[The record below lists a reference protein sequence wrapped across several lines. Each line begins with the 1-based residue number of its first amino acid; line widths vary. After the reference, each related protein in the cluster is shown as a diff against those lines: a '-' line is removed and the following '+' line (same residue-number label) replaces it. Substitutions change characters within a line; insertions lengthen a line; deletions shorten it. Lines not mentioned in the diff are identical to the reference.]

1 MLYPRVCPVCGE
13 VSDRDGRSVC
23 WRCLS
28 ALPLIDAATPRC
40 RICGLVPHGIADA
53 DFVCDDCLRE
63 RPAFDE
69 ARFAMR
75 YEGAARTLIHT
86 LKYGKGM
93 WLAHDLGDV
102 LEGCARAS
110 FDVGAIDTIIPV
122 PLNVTRFRKR
132 TYNQSALLAEELS
145 SRLGVPYPTSLLART
160 RHTPTQTHLT
170 AEERRRNV
178 AGAFTVR
185 EPALVRGR
193 TILVVD
199 DVMTTGSTL
208 SEIAATLKAA
218 GAWRVWALAIARAD
232 LS

>member
-1 MLYPRVCPVCGE
+1 
-13 VSDRDGRSVC
+13 
-23 WRCLS
+23 
-28 ALPLIDAATPRC
+28 
-40 RICGLVPHGIADA
+40 
-53 DFVCDDCLRE
+53 
-63 RPAFDE
+63 
-69 ARFAMR
+69 MR
-75 YEGAARTLIHT
+75 YEGAARTLVHT
-86 LKYGKGM
+86 LKYSRGM
-93 WLAHDLGDV
+93 WLARDLGDV

-122 PLNVTRFRKR
+122 PLNAARFRKR

-145 SRLGVPYPTSLLART
+145 SRLGVPSPTRLLART

-178 AGAFTVR
+178 AGAFAVR
-185 EPALVRGR
+185 EPLLVRGR
-193 TILVVD
+193 TVLVVD

-232 LS
+232 CAV